1 MRSLSSVSYAAS
13 DLHENIML
21 HNINAFIRWKE
32 TSSALFVIKCWR
44 VSRRWQNT
52 KVLFLYTY
60 FFTVTSINL
69 FTETHTEELN
79 FICDV
84 CNKGFKTKKY
94 LKRHYVVHTGEKNY
108 ACSVCNEKFTY
119 NVLLKSHFA
128 KMHPN
133 FEMPPSGTLMSE
145 RAIKRMDEDYKKF
158 LKIQTIKDPTDK
170 EAVDEELKG

>member
-1 MRSLSSVSYAAS
+1 
-13 DLHENIML
+13 
-21 HNINAFIRWKE
+21 
-32 TSSALFVIKCWR
+32 
-44 VSRRWQNT
+44 
-52 KVLFLYTY
+52 
-60 FFTVTSINL
+60 
-69 FTETHTEELN
+69 
-79 FICDV
+79 
-84 CNKGFKTKKY
+84 
-94 LKRHYVVHTGEKNY
+94 VVHTGEKNY

-170 EAVDEELKG
+170 NAVDEELKG